1 MAWFNRQKPGVEEG
15 STDGEKRM
23 RTEGLWLK
31 CDGCSEIIWRKTLDD
46 NQHCCPK
53 CGHHFRVDARQ
64 RLTLLFD
71 GAYEEFDSLLE
82 STDPLNFEDSKTY
95 RARLENM
102 QENTRLSDALIS
114 ASGTLDGRAV
124 NICSME
130 LKSIGG
136 SMGAVVGEKITRA
149 IARSPA

>member
-46 NQHCCPK
+46 NFQCCPK

-71 GAYEEFDSLLE
+71 GGFEEFDPSLE
-82 STDPLNFEDSKTY
+82 STDPLHFEDSKTY
-95 RARLENM
+95 AARLQNM
-102 QENTRLSDALIS
+102 QENTQLSDALIS
-114 ASGTLDGRAV
+114 ASGTV
-124 NICSME
+124 
-130 LKSIGG
+130 
-136 SMGAVVGEKITRA
+136 
-149 IARSPA
+149 